1 MGEKTRNLWIQEYM
15 IFILIRIKCQNLMRT
30 NLRDVLVC

>member
-1 MGEKTRNLWIQEYM
+1 MGEKTRNLWIQEY

-30 NLRDVLVC
+30 NLRGVLVC